1 MLGVQQVEPAIME
14 EEEDA
19 LEGAFSMMLDEE
31 NVPPRR
37 SPSNVGED
45 GSGKRAMGGRDGEGA
60 GAEDEGQTVQ
70 VNEGTLRAVAAR
82 CAEEYGAS
90 SEEALSAQMQLA
102 MLLIGEMNWPVADEV
117 LRSLLQRAEGG
128 LGLAHELSLQALGTH
143 AGVQWQL
150 EQWEDARE
158 SLTRLVGAREQS

>member
-60 GAEDEGQTVQ
+60 GAEDEGQAVQ
-70 VNEGTLRAVAAR
+70 VNEGTLRAEAAR

-102 MLLIGEMNWPVADEV
+102 MLLIGEMNWPVADEI

-128 LGLAHELSLQALGTH
+128 LGLAQSRAEGVDGPCGDESWRDEYACRLS
-143 AGVQWQL
+143 
-150 EQWEDARE
+150 
-158 SLTRLVGAREQS
+158 

>member
-14 EEEDA
+14 EEEDT

-37 SPSNVGED
+37 SPSNVGEG

-60 GAEDEGQTVQ
+60 GAEDEGQAVQ
-70 VNEGTLRAVAAR
+70 VNEGTLRAMAAR

-102 MLLIGEMNWPVADEV
+102 MQHASSPALMQ
-117 LRSLLQRAEGG
+117 LQMQMR
-128 LGLAHELSLQALGTH
+128 H
-143 AGVQWQL
+143 
-150 EQWEDARE
+150 R
-158 SLTRLVGAREQS
+158 R